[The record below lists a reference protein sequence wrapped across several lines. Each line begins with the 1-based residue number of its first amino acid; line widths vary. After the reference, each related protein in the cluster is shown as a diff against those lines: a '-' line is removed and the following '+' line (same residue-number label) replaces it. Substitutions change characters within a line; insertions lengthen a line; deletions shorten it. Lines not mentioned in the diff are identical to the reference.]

1 MVCKLMTEPSAWSD
15 RWKVRASPKPGNFMI
30 WPRFLRIGPYLAV
43 MLAGLLLAGCGPH
56 VTGLSGPRDSSP
68 AVAVVVELAKPPGDS
83 QELSRARLQ
92 TEVEA
97 RFRKA
102 GVRVAPPMA
111 PGALPEA
118 PLVYV
123 NVKIARID
131 DLYGYNIDILCMNAP
146 GGRPLPAKLA
156 NCSLAASG
164 LVREMVL
171 VKEKVAELVNRFLTE
186 YLLAG
191 GG

>member
-1 MVCKLMTEPSAWSD
+1 MA
-15 RWKVRASPKPGNFMI
+15 
-30 WPRFLRIGPYLAV
+30 WPRFLRISPYLAV
-43 MLAGLLLAGCGPH
+43 ILAGLLLLGCGPH
-56 VTGLSGPRDSSP
+56 VTGMSGPRDSSP
-68 AVAVVVELAKPPGDS
+68 VVAVVVDLAKPPGDS
-83 QELSRARLQ
+83 QELSRGRLQ

-97 RFRKA
+97 IIRQA
-102 GVRVAPPMA
+102 GVRVAPPMS
-111 PGALPEA
+111 PGAPPA
-118 PLVYV
+118 TPLVYV

-131 DLYGYNIDILCMNAP
+131 DLYGYNIDILCMNAS

-164 LVREMVL
+164 LVREIVL
-171 VKEKVAELVNRFLTE
+171 VKDKVAAQVNRFLTE